1 MKRGSTNR
9 TEVAIRRILIVDDH
23 PIVRQGLVAL
33 IAQQT
38 GLEVLGEAANV
49 AAALRHAKAT
59 RPDLIIV
66 DIQLNGE
73 NGIELI
79 RKLKALQPHIK
90 ILVSSIH
97 DEMVFAERA
106 LRAGALGYICKRDS
120 VSKILDAVHQVLRGK
135 IYLSPHMANHL
146 LHRVTEGRNL
156 DQNFVQGLTNR
167 ELEVFELIGQ
177 GNTRQQIASKL
188 FISPRTVE
196 THRQNIKQKL
206 NLQNSAQLIRSA
218 IQWVLEGY

>member
-1 MKRGSTNR
+1 MKRGSTNQ
-9 TEVAIRRILIVDDH
+9 TEVASRRILIVDDH

-120 VSKILDAVHQVLRGK
+120 VSKILDAVQQVLRGK

-146 LHRVTEGRNL
+146 LRRVTEGRNL

-218 IQWVLEGY
+218 IQWVLEDH